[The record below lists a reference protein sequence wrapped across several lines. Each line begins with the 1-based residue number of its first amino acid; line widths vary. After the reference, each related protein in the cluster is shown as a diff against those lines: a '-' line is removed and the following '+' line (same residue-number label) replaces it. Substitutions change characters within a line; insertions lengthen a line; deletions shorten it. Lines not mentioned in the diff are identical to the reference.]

1 MIASLCAPMICLLD
15 TKGHFKALCLRI
27 EFDKVSFGYLFVR
40 PLFVAPLT
48 QPEVS
53 LGNPIQMTSVSK
65 KKSTFNVQTNKTRS
79 INKTNP
85 GLFYSLSEDLLRSTW
100 KWKLL
105 GSAEHDDLFKLRLI
119 ICWFFSSYIFSIFPH
134 TDLR

>member
-40 PLFVAPLT
+40 PLFVSPLK

-65 KKSTFNVQTNKTRS
+65 KSQHLTFKQTKQ
-79 INKTNP
+79 
-85 GLFYSLSEDLLRSTW
+85 E
-100 KWKLL
+100 
-105 GSAEHDDLFKLRLI
+105 A
-119 ICWFFSSYIFSIFPH
+119 
-134 TDLR
+134 